1 MYKTILE
8 SRGRTWKYSIRWNQI
23 YVDKLAEAEIMWK
36 RTQAA
41 DLALNG
47 TRGVGGFADDEEAR
61 TMYNKGQIELD
72 EKKKIKHKTPPLP
85 APKPP
90 QPADKN
96 EYSYQLSVS
105 EKAMIKRRRETIK
118 REKALGEEI
127 LREQEEN
134 V

>member
-1 MYKTILE
+1 ML
-8 SRGRTWKYSIRWNQI
+8 
-23 YVDKLAEAEIMWK
+23 K

-47 TRGVGGFADDEEAR
+47 TRGVGGFADDEEVR
-61 TMYNKGQIELD
+61 TMYNKGQIKLD

-105 EKAMIKRRRETIK
+105 EKAMIKKRREAIK